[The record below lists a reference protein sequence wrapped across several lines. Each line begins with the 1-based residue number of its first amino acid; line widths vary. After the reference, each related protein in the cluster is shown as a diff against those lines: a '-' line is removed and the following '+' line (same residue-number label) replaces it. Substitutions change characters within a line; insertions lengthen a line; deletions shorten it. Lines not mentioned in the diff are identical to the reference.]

1 MKGIPRDFCSE
12 RRNIWISVTVE
23 PSVGMFGAAFSRYA
37 VDESETKLYVMYTFI
52 QFFISYPKGVIFPPS
67 YSDSLNFITSVSAVP
82 PSTLS
87 PTTANVV
94 PTTTTTTAQTCV
106 SGWSAWINKD
116 NPDTGDGDME
126 KMTSS
131 ELTSFCPGG
140 TITQVDCQTVDG
152 IEHFSSGE
160 ILTCTTDGG
169 LQCNNADNFP
179 IPCSDYR
186 IKYECTCPG
195 EHC

>member
-1 MKGIPRDFCSE
+1 MMYS
-12 RRNIWISVTVE
+12 
-23 PSVGMFGAAFSRYA
+23 PS
-37 VDESETKLYVMYTFI
+37 
-52 QFFISYPKGVIFPPS
+52 P
-67 YSDSLNFITSVSAVP
+67 DSLNSVTFGSAVP
-82 PSTLS
+82 PSTPA
-87 PTTANVV
+87 PTTVIVV
-94 PTTTTTTAQTCV
+94 PTTTTAATQPCV

-116 NPDTGDGDME
+116 TPDTGDGDLE

-140 TITQVDCQTVDG
+140 TITQVECQTVDG
-152 IEHFSSGE
+152 IEYYSSGE

-179 IPCSDYR
+179 IPCSDYQ

-195 EHC
+195 ECQRTKWSNNWILMCLKHRQHSQS

>member
-1 MKGIPRDFCSE
+1 MHWFLLS
-12 RRNIWISVTVE
+12 
-23 PSVGMFGAAFSRYA
+23 
-37 VDESETKLYVMYTFI
+37 
-52 QFFISYPKGVIFPPS
+52 SYPREMNDLSPS
-67 YSDSLNFITSVSAVP
+67 PDSVNSTTSAAAVP
-82 PSTLS
+82 PSTPA
-87 PTTANVV
+87 PTTVNVV
-94 PTTTTTTAQTCV
+94 PTTTTAATQPCV

-116 NPDTGDGDME
+116 TPDTGDGDLE

-140 TITQVDCQTVDG
+140 TITQVECQTVDG
-152 IEHFSSGE
+152 IEYYSSGE

-179 IPCSDYR
+179 IPCSDYQ

-195 EHC
+195 ESADEMV

>member
-1 MKGIPRDFCSE
+1 MKDYFWPD
-12 RRNIWISVTVE
+12 IWID
-23 PSVGMFGAAFSRYA
+23 F
-37 VDESETKLYVMYTFI
+37 
-52 QFFISYPKGVIFPPS
+52 
-67 YSDSLNFITSVSAVP
+67 TSASAVP
-82 PSTLS
+82 PSTPS
-87 PTTANVV
+87 PTTVNIV
-94 PTTTTTTAQTCV
+94 PTTTTTTTQTGCV

-116 NPDTGDGDME
+116 TPDTGDGDME

-179 IPCSDYR
+179 IPCSNYR

-195 EHC
+195 ESLCERINEEIRMNKQISCTYFNISHNKTILQSSMWGIKVIVQFHIFNHNQKLNCA

>member
-1 MKGIPRDFCSE
+1 ME
-12 RRNIWISVTVE
+12 
-23 PSVGMFGAAFSRYA
+23 FGSCA
-37 VDESETKLYVMYTFI
+37 
-52 QFFISYPKGVIFPPS
+52 
-67 YSDSLNFITSVSAVP
+67 SAVVTTT
-82 PSTLS
+82 TLA
-87 PTTANVV
+87 PTTILVV
-94 PTTTTTTAQTCV
+94 PTSSAPQCQ

-116 NPDTGDGDME
+116 SPDVGDGDHE
-126 KMTSS
+126 QMTPS

-160 ILTCTTDGG
+160 ILTCTTEGG

-195 EHC
+195 EFSGNTKELSIAFPE